1 MIDIISSSG
10 LTVFLITAVT
20 LILAIT
26 VHEFSHGFAAEKLGD
41 PTPRL
46 QGRLSLNPMAHLDPL
61 GTIMLFLFGFGW
73 GKPVLFDPF
82 NLKNPR
88 KDAAIIS
95 FAGPLSNIIMAV
107 IASLIVRLLTGAGSS
122 YNIVADALSLFVY
135 FNLILAFFNLIP
147 IHPLDG
153 GKIFIGLLP
162 KNEADEANAFLKR
175 YGLIILI
182 LLIMP
187 IFGGRSPIFSFL
199 SPLVGNIM
207 NILLP

>member
-199 SPLVGNIM
+199 SPLVGNLM